1 MIIFGFHVSESVRLL
16 KHFMLLI
23 HVCFVKKRNYPV
35 SRTNTRHK
43 NRCFMLC
50 KITHI
55 IDMHKQCSVTR
66 SDLSA
71 SWGQLLNTVCSL
83 EAFRERFAVK
93 ARNNRRILLQNA
105 RNQWGTIFV
114 DEGPHHSSRPIDDHR
129 HRHRHHH
136 RQRHRHRHRHR
147 SKTGPPFDPLSRLRS
162 KFPRGRSTPTPIFV
176 CVFPTKN
183 CRR

>member
-1 MIIFGFHVSESVRLL
+1 
-16 KHFMLLI
+16 MLPEKQN
-23 HVCFVKKRNYPV
+23 CPV
-35 SRTNTRHK
+35 SRTNTRHGYSYIMHVYK

-105 RNQWGTIFV
+105 RNHWGTIFV
-114 DEGPHHSSRPIDDHR
+114 DEGPHHSSRPIDDH
-129 HRHRHHH
+129 HRR
-136 RQRHRHRHRHR
+136 
-147 SKTGPPFDPLSRLRS
+147 PPSP
-162 KFPRGRSTPTPIFV
+162 PPSTSPSPTPSPPPSSI
-176 CVFPTKN
+176 KN
-183 CRR
+183 RAPLRLPFAVA